1 MVLAELGSQITEA
14 LRRLQSA
21 SVIDEETLDECLKD
35 ICRALLLADVRVNFV
50 NRLKINVKQSVKASM
65 PEGAT
70 AVAKRKFI
78 QKAVIEELVKMLT
91 AERAP
96 YVPKRGRPNII
107 LFVGL
112 QGSGKT
118 TTCTKYAHYYQRKG
132 WRTALVCAD
141 TFRAGAFD
149 QLKQNATK
157 AKIPFFGSYTE
168 ADPVRIAMEG
178 VEQFKAERYEII
190 VVDTS
195 GRHKQEA
202 ALFDEMKQVAEAV
215 SPDDVVFVMDS
226 HIGQACYDQAVAFRS
241 TVEVGSV
248 IVTKLDGHAKG
259 GGALSAVAAT
269 QSPIVFIGTG
279 EHFDEFEAFEPKSF
293 LSRLLGMGDISGLF
307 TTITEAFPLE
317 GQQEIIQKLAKG
329 QISLRNMY
337 DQYQNM
343 MKIGPLG
350 KVMSM
355 IPGLGQNPL
364 GKDQEQESIRRMRR
378 MIHIMDSM
386 TAQELDLEKTFND
399 SRILR
404 VARGSG
410 AHPEEVKMLLEQHKT
425 FSKMFSRMGKMGL
438 NKDATM
444 QNMMRNPQQ
453 MMQRMHTAMDPRMLK
468 QLGGAGNMMNL
479 VQQFSNLE
487 SSGGMEGME
496 GLQDM
501 MRQMQGG
508 RGGPAGRGRRR

>member
-215 SPDDVVFVMDS
+215 VRLGRGPSLLRQTKQQPLKTRRAVVPHFYYRFYSFDSSVSSLLLFFSSHSLPSP
-226 HIGQACYDQAVAFRS
+226 
-241 TVEVGSV
+241 
-248 IVTKLDGHAKG
+248 
-259 GGALSAVAAT
+259 
-269 QSPIVFIGTG
+269 
-279 EHFDEFEAFEPKSF
+279 
-293 LSRLLGMGDISGLF
+293 
-307 TTITEAFPLE
+307 
-317 GQQEIIQKLAKG
+317 
-329 QISLRNMY
+329 
-337 DQYQNM
+337 
-343 MKIGPLG
+343 
-350 KVMSM
+350 
-355 IPGLGQNPL
+355 
-364 GKDQEQESIRRMRR
+364 
-378 MIHIMDSM
+378 
-386 TAQELDLEKTFND
+386 
-399 SRILR
+399 
-404 VARGSG
+404 VAR
-410 AHPEEVKMLLEQHKT
+410 
-425 FSKMFSRMGKMGL
+425 
-438 NKDATM
+438 
-444 QNMMRNPQQ
+444 
-453 MMQRMHTAMDPRMLK
+453 
-468 QLGGAGNMMNL
+468 
-479 VQQFSNLE
+479 
-487 SSGGMEGME
+487 
-496 GLQDM
+496 
-501 MRQMQGG
+501 
-508 RGGPAGRGRRR
+508 